1 MATDIVEIVRNDD
14 RHRYDLTFG
23 GERAGFAQY
32 RLEDGAIVFTHTVV
46 LPEFEGRGLG
56 SKLARTALDDAVARG
71 ERIVPE
77 CPFIVAYLRRHE
89 EYEASVDWP

>member
-14 RHRYDLTFG
+14 RHRYELRFG
-23 GERAGFAQY
+23 GEYAGFAQY
-32 RLEDGAIVFTHTVV
+32 RLNDGAIVFTHTVV

-56 SKLARTALDDAVARG
+56 SKLAGFVLDDAVSRG
-71 ERIVPE
+71 DRIVPE
-77 CPFIVAYLRRHE
+77 CPFIAAYLRRHD

>member
-14 RHRYDLTFG
+14 RNRYELSFA

-32 RLEDGAIVFTHTVV
+32 RRHDGVIVFTHTVV

-56 SKLARTALDDAVARG
+56 SKLAKFVLGDAVARG

-77 CPFIVAYLRRHE
+77 CPFIAAYLRRHE

>member
-1 MATDIVEIVRNDD
+1 MASDIVEIVRNDD
-14 RHRYDLTFG
+14 RHRYDLRFD
-23 GERAGFAQY
+23 GEHAGFAQY
-32 RLEDGAIVFTHTVV
+32 RLTDGAIVFTHTVV

-56 SKLARTALDDAVARG
+56 SKLARFVLDDAVSRG

-77 CPFIVAYLRRHE
+77 CPFIAAYLRRHD